1 MCAEHLPSQAS
12 SSFTLSAAPEILD
25 VVPERAQPGAEPS
38 CEASSAQRPHHGP
51 PPVRPVSLLLPPR
64 CSRFFPDIF
73 APPCIKRHLPR
84 LFGSP
89 RGFPLGGEAL
99 EPRARSL
106 WARLA
111 VHTLWEAQPVLG
123 LWTRPEGESHRLHT
137 HSLPSFCSRDCSALA
152 SPPAFQGLDP
162 GFTTYKL
169 CDHGQI
175 IYSC

>member
-1 MCAEHLPSQAS
+1 MLSQRGHSLVQSPAVKPALPRGHTTGRLPCALSHFFSLHVAPASFLTFLPLH
-12 SSFTLSAAPEILD
+12 FCP
-25 VVPERAQPGAEPS
+25 
-38 CEASSAQRPHHGP
+38 
-51 PPVRPVSLLLPPR
+51 
-64 CSRFFPDIF
+64 
-73 APPCIKRHLPR
+73 IKHHLPR

>member
-38 CEASSAQRPHHGP
+38 CEASSAQGPHHGLP
-51 PPVRPVSLLLPPR
+51 PMRPVSLLPPR

-73 APPCIKRHLPR
+73 APPCIKHHLPR

-123 LWTRPEGESHRLHT
+123 LWTLPEGEFTQASHPQPPIFLFKGLLCSGFPTCLSGFGSWLH
-137 HSLPSFCSRDCSALA
+137 HL
-152 SPPAFQGLDP
+152 QVV
-162 GFTTYKL
+162 
-169 CDHGQI
+169 
-175 IYSC
+175 